1 MNFCGESMQIHYISS
16 SRPFYEMHEWVAFP
30 CSLAPLFHDVF
41 VKSQPNRV
49 TSAQIGGIAAPR
61 RGVPARAT
69 VYSVEILCGRTSRSR
84 ARSIL
89 EQLKSASN
97 RPTFTH
103 EAKRHGLSTNTN
115 SHTG

>member
-1 MNFCGESMQIHYISS
+1 VFGKERLEGKRGPDMNFCGESMQIHYISC

-61 RGVPARAT
+61 DEAYPQGRPFTLSKFFVGELADHARGQ
-69 VYSVEILCGRTSRSR
+69 SW
-84 ARSIL
+84 
-89 EQLKSASN
+89 N
-97 RPTFTH
+97 
-103 EAKRHGLSTNTN
+103 N
-115 SHTG
+115 